1 MQKSLY
7 SDKSKLFLI
16 AGYFNLFLFTL
27 VSSYAYK
34 EVYLLL
40 FIPFI
45 LHIKNKYENKIF
57 NFLVY
62 FLITR
67 YLFLFIYAYINVH
80 DDITF
85 TEGQRIFS
93 NKFLLVISIKAI
105 LDFVLNTIIV
115 AILALKTKFYIIDKF
130 KTN

>member
-1 MQKSLY
+1 M
-7 SDKSKLFLI
+7 
-16 AGYFNLFLFTL
+16 
-27 VSSYAYK
+27 
-34 EVYLLL
+34 
-40 FIPFI
+40 
-45 LHIKNKYENKIF
+45 
-57 NFLVY
+57 
-62 FLITR
+62 ITR

>member
-1 MQKSLY
+1 MVYKKINIDNIFMQKSLY

-62 FLITR
+62 F
-67 YLFLFIYAYINVH
+67 
-80 DDITF
+80 
-85 TEGQRIFS
+85 
-93 NKFLLVISIKAI
+93 
-105 LDFVLNTIIV
+105 
-115 AILALKTKFYIIDKF
+115 
-130 KTN
+130 